1 MLAQRTLKMT
11 SETDKIYLHKVFNT
25 LPRNT
30 ANRSDTLQK
39 FRSICCKICKVCPT
53 ILQHC
58 EANG

>member
-30 ANRSDTLQK
+30 AKRSDTL
-39 FRSICCKICKVCPT
+39 
-53 ILQHC
+53 
-58 EANG
+58 